1 MGCYKMSELRIS
13 ENSSS
18 EDILPLAKMIHELV
32 SLPVTMRSK
41 NKKGVRLEKGKVVDV
56 DYTGPVL
63 EEVLAKNCVIH
74 TIPASG
80 EYKGI
85 PVVVSP
91 IQDNKGDPI
100 LAVGIVDVVGTIDLA
115 SVFGN
120 YPDIVRQVEE
130 RKKSSPKG

>member
-1 MGCYKMSELRIS
+1 MSELHIS

-18 EDILPLAKMIHELV
+18 DEILPFAKMVHELF

-41 NKKGVRLEKGKVVDV
+41 NKKGVRLEKGNLIDK

-63 EEVLAKNCVIH
+63 EEAIQKNRVIH
-74 TIPASG
+74 TIPTSG

-85 PVVVSP
+85 PVVVTP
-91 IQDNKGDPI
+91 IQDKDGKPI
-100 LAVGIVDVVGTIDLA
+100 AALGIVDVVCTIDLA

-120 YPDIVRQVEE
+120 YPQIVRQVEE
-130 RKKSSPKG
+130 SKKR

>member
-18 EDILPLAKMIHELV
+18 EDILPFARMIHELI

-41 NKKGVRLEKGKVVDV
+41 NKKGVRLEKGKVVDM
-56 DYTGPVL
+56 DYTGPIL
-63 EEVLAKNCVIH
+63 EDVLAGNCVIH
-74 TIPASG
+74 TIPGSG

-91 IQDNKGDPI
+91 IRDNKGNPI

-120 YPDIVRQVEE
+120 YPEIVRQVEE
-130 RKKSSPKG
+130 RKKTIPKG